1 MVLLEAPPG
10 PGRRTAPAW
19 TWRETLS
26 WTLPTPAAEDRIGDG
41 TSPTSNVHPVDAN
54 LDYLAHL
61 ATESARFRD
70 AIAQAA
76 PDTAVPS
83 CPEWNA
89 DDLLWHLG
97 QVQWFW
103 GTVVREHVDGQQ
115 AEELKRPRPPGR
127 ADLLAFYDQGSRDLT
142 AALAAAA
149 PGSPAWTWSA
159 DQTVGFIRR
168 RQAHEALIHRID
180 AELAAGIRGPVD
192 AQLAADGIDEAL
204 RVMYGGV
211 PEWGTFTPDA
221 GQTVRLRA
229 TDTGDTWLVM
239 LGRVTGTDP
248 SGTAYDEPDIHPAA
262 KDPGTEAAAGIAGS
276 AADLDCWLWHR
287 PPVTPVQRTGDQQ
300 ALSRLDATIS
310 SGIK

>member
-1 MVLLEAPPG
+1 MNA
-10 PGRRTAPAW
+10 
-19 TWRETLS
+19 
-26 WTLPTPAAEDRIGDG
+26 D
-41 TSPTSNVHPVDAN
+41 
-54 LDYLAHL
+54 LDYLTHL
-61 ATESARFRD
+61 ASESARFRN

-97 QVQWFW
+97 QVQWLW
-103 GTVVREHVDGQQ
+103 GTVVREHLDGQQ
-115 AEELKRPRPPGR
+115 AEELKPRRPAGR
-127 ADLLAFYDQGSRDLT
+127 ADLLAFYDRGSRDLG

-149 PGSPAWTWSA
+149 PDSPAWTWSTE
-159 DQTVGFIRR
+159 QTVGFIRR

-180 AELAAGIRGPVD
+180 AELAAGVRGPVD
-192 AQLAADGIDEAL
+192 VRLAADGVSEAL
-204 RVMYGGV
+204 RVMYGAV

-239 LGRVTGTDP
+239 LGQFTGTDP
-248 SGTAYDEPDIHPAA
+248 DGTAYDEANIHPSDQ
-262 KDPGTEAAAGIAGS
+262 DPGTEAAAEVAGS

-300 ALSRLDATIS
+300 ALSRFDTTIAP
-310 SGIK
+310 GIR